1 MKRTFKKYLC
11 IFLSTLMI
19 VQILPMAV
27 WGAEVQNNQLP
38 NISGSS
44 ETEDLNIVQ
53 ELSDQSTSNQKVYLA
68 DNGSLLSVTDLN
80 STGNISLFNSSSNNT
95 NESTIISYPEENNVN
110 GQSKIG
116 QVGEAGYI
124 IMPNLEDLGNI
135 YVENAYITF
144 QCDYIISATTIYASA
159 ISSDFGGAY
168 DTIDCDMLSDY
179 VTIESN
185 SANSTITLDITK
197 ILNAY
202 LSGKENYGICV
213 DTGDDCLQSDFE
225 FDTETNKDAL
235 FSNPQLTINY
245 KYLSDVDPNIE
256 SEIIDMGRAGTVYI
270 NDFTCAPT
278 VVRNEIGLDGEYA
291 SVQLQS
297 ILNPY
302 NTSESLTGSNFR
314 FNYESNIS
322 FNNDYYIWKTTEG
335 ETLQFQ
341 YSKSTLTNKVYTAVD
356 AEGNTI
362 TLNASATDLSDLSAV
377 SITDEDNY
385 KYKFNA
391 QGYLSEILVNGNASN
406 KISIA
411 YSSFTNSNEH
421 LCYRISTITDGSG
434 RIYKFEYNSNHQLTN
449 IKVTNSSNEALTIGN
464 TPICISY
471 TYNNDGL
478 LSTVTYPDEESVEYT
493 YDSEG
498 RIEAVTSN
506 SDKNI
511 TITYLNDSS
520 YVVSDY
526 CVTDSDN
533 TVIDDIT
540 INTEEP
546 YRRIFTNNLE
556 KEIDDNKIK
565 ILDFDKS
572 YNLIYLEDFDNKNYF
587 LDYDDSSLKTV
598 INDNSKDNLV
608 TNGNFTNNITGWSKL
623 AKFGTISAT
632 TASKTSNKERRL
644 RSDSGCLRIKGS
656 TAKDSAVYQAI
667 SGDFKAGEK
676 YILDAYVS
684 APEAVPLNNSKKMG
698 VLVATSENTTG
709 VPVQSAVIAQMDYQP
724 YINTWQHQKQIVT
737 IPADTT
743 TLYIYLYYGYMS
755 DYCYFDSIKLYE
767 YEETDNSTAID
778 RTEYTYDSNGRLTK
792 ESVTEKTP
800 ILGVVKAVKEKTYTY
815 SGNNLSSVTDN
826 GITTYYN
833 YDSSNSLLNSYG
845 YSTDSS
851 NNIQY
856 TYNGMGALESV
867 RKAINQVE
875 NETSDGLDNMQINT
889 TYAYEHDNITEITH
903 NGFTYDISY
912 DGEGNIS
919 EVSVGNK
926 QIYSYDDQYESAQ
939 ISRIRFG
946 DGTSLIY
953 VESVDENYYNVV
965 TIYETKLS
973 EPDINDL
980 VSYKYKFKY
989 DYDGTLV
996 EYIDKAN
1003 NTTSVWTGDAHAV
1016 YNSTDNSFLNNIDYI
1031 FNGTKELD
1039 ELTEVPI
1046 YCSTETYSGT
1056 VLGQAF
1062 TQSNID
1068 IFGDEYSILSS
1079 STYSSALNRTTTT
1092 DRIFY
1097 GELSSLENV
1106 ETQNDLNQF
1115 INSNNYTV
1123 AKTTTDGFGRTSNS
1137 SIISLLDGTG
1147 VYNEYSYKDLGSKKT
1162 TDLLS
1167 EYETYYGGI
1176 SSSDQTVAESASL
1189 LYRRYEYEYNTKGQL
1204 TDVYLVSKNLFDE
1217 STLEDLGDGI
1227 TSEKVQHYE
1236 YDELGQLVKEVNLKT
1251 NKAILYYYDQGGNI
1265 TERRIYQN
1273 GTKDDNGNEI
1283 VAFTFDDVS
1292 NELDVKICTEDIVY
1306 GYNDSSW
1313 KDLMTSYNGTAITY
1327 DNAGNP
1333 LYYSGTNIFG
1343 NQVEGSMEWSGKN
1356 LTSFTDSKSKNYY
1369 EYEYNADGMR
1379 TKKTT
1384 YSINSNGDKTP
1395 CNSIDYIWENDVLVG
1410 YKMSS
1415 YNSDGTVNSP
1425 ISLKPVY
1432 DENNNLMGIMYTIPN
1447 ADNND
1452 KTVITIPVLRDGLG
1466 NITDVYSSVNSTGL
1480 IFHYDYD
1487 AYGNGLLNFSGQDFS
1502 EFESS
1507 GSIILDILLAFIYT
1521 IVLAAVY
1528 SGAVVMSQQ
1537 NYRGYLYDVE
1547 TGLYYNQTRYY
1558 SPSWCRF
1565 INCDDVNVLV
1575 KDSGEVLGA
1584 NLFKYC
1590 DNDPINY
1597 TDPSGF
1603 SKLSNLYDDSLLSL
1617 VGIDSTDAT
1626 MINIA
1631 KSSTQNT
1638 LENKL
1643 IESSLRLT
1651 AQQQEIWSEVFD
1663 EKSQTVFKKNGYNYL
1678 SSQLNSSGN
1687 GKTKMYSS
1695 KTNTPYSTN
1704 SAKNN

>member
-38 NISGSS
+38 NISGSG

-53 ELSDQSTSNQKVYLA
+53 ELSDQSTSNQKVYLT

-144 QCDYIISATTIYASA
+144 QCDYILDEITISASA
-159 ISSDFGGAY
+159 ISNDFEGAY
-168 DTIDCDMLSDY
+168 DSLDCDMLSDY
-179 VTIESN
+179 VALDSN
-185 SANSTITLDITK
+185 SVNSTVTLDITK

-202 LSGKENYGICV
+202 LSGKENYGICIYN
-213 DTGDDCLQSDFE
+213 DEGILYDFE
-225 FDTETNKDAL
+225 FDSDINEDAL

-377 SITDEDNY
+377 SIIDEDNY

-391 QGYLSEILVNGNASN
+391 QGYLSEILVNGNDSN

-598 INDNSKDNLV
+598 INDNPKDNLV

-743 TLYIYLYYGYMS
+743 SLYIYLYYGYMS

-1217 STLEDLGDGI
+1217 STLENLGDGV

>member
-1 MKRTFKKYLC
+1 
-11 IFLSTLMI
+11 MI

-38 NISGSS
+38 NISGSG

-53 ELSDQSTSNQKVYLA
+53 ELSDQSTSNQKVYLT

-144 QCDYIISATTIYASA
+144 QCDYILDEITISASA
-159 ISSDFGGAY
+159 ISNDFEGAY
-168 DTIDCDMLSDY
+168 DSLDCDMLSDY
-179 VTIESN
+179 VALDSN
-185 SANSTITLDITK
+185 SVNSTVTLDITK

-202 LSGKENYGICV
+202 LSGKENYGICIYN
-213 DTGDDCLQSDFE
+213 DEGILYDFE
-225 FDTETNKDAL
+225 FDSDINEDAL

-377 SITDEDNY
+377 SIIDEDNY

-391 QGYLSEILVNGNASN
+391 QGYLSEILVNGNDSN

-598 INDNSKDNLV
+598 INDNPKDNLV

-743 TLYIYLYYGYMS
+743 SLYIYLYYGYMS

-800 ILGVVKAVKEKTYTY
+800 ILGVVKAVKKFGE
-815 SGNNLSSVTDN
+815 
-826 GITTYYN
+826 
-833 YDSSNSLLNSYG
+833 
-845 YSTDSS
+845 
-851 NNIQY
+851 
-856 TYNGMGALESV
+856 
-867 RKAINQVE
+867 
-875 NETSDGLDNMQINT
+875 
-889 TYAYEHDNITEITH
+889 EIT
-903 NGFTYDISY
+903 
-912 DGEGNIS
+912 
-919 EVSVGNK
+919 
-926 QIYSYDDQYESAQ
+926 
-939 ISRIRFG
+939 
-946 DGTSLIY
+946 L
-953 VESVDENYYNVV
+953 
-965 TIYETKLS
+965 
-973 EPDINDL
+973 
-980 VSYKYKFKY
+980 
-989 DYDGTLV
+989 
-996 EYIDKAN
+996 
-1003 NTTSVWTGDAHAV
+1003 
-1016 YNSTDNSFLNNIDYI
+1016 
-1031 FNGTKELD
+1031 
-1039 ELTEVPI
+1039 
-1046 YCSTETYSGT
+1046 
-1056 VLGQAF
+1056 
-1062 TQSNID
+1062 
-1068 IFGDEYSILSS
+1068 
-1079 STYSSALNRTTTT
+1079 
-1092 DRIFY
+1092 
-1097 GELSSLENV
+1097 
-1106 ETQNDLNQF
+1106 
-1115 INSNNYTV
+1115 
-1123 AKTTTDGFGRTSNS
+1123 
-1137 SIISLLDGTG
+1137 
-1147 VYNEYSYKDLGSKKT
+1147 
-1162 TDLLS
+1162 
-1167 EYETYYGGI
+1167 
-1176 SSSDQTVAESASL
+1176 
-1189 LYRRYEYEYNTKGQL
+1189 
-1204 TDVYLVSKNLFDE
+1204 
-1217 STLEDLGDGI
+1217 
-1227 TSEKVQHYE
+1227 
-1236 YDELGQLVKEVNLKT
+1236 
-1251 NKAILYYYDQGGNI
+1251 
-1265 TERRIYQN
+1265 
-1273 GTKDDNGNEI
+1273 
-1283 VAFTFDDVS
+1283 
-1292 NELDVKICTEDIVY
+1292 
-1306 GYNDSSW
+1306 
-1313 KDLMTSYNGTAITY
+1313 
-1327 DNAGNP
+1327 
-1333 LYYSGTNIFG
+1333 
-1343 NQVEGSMEWSGKN
+1343 
-1356 LTSFTDSKSKNYY
+1356 
-1369 EYEYNADGMR
+1369 
-1379 TKKTT
+1379 
-1384 YSINSNGDKTP
+1384 
-1395 CNSIDYIWENDVLVG
+1395 
-1410 YKMSS
+1410 
-1415 YNSDGTVNSP
+1415 
-1425 ISLKPVY
+1425 
-1432 DENNNLMGIMYTIPN
+1432 
-1447 ADNND
+1447 
-1452 KTVITIPVLRDGLG
+1452 
-1466 NITDVYSSVNSTGL
+1466 
-1480 IFHYDYD
+1480 
-1487 AYGNGLLNFSGQDFS
+1487 
-1502 EFESS
+1502 
-1507 GSIILDILLAFIYT
+1507 
-1521 IVLAAVY
+1521 
-1528 SGAVVMSQQ
+1528 
-1537 NYRGYLYDVE
+1537 
-1547 TGLYYNQTRYY
+1547 
-1558 SPSWCRF
+1558 
-1565 INCDDVNVLV
+1565 
-1575 KDSGEVLGA
+1575 
-1584 NLFKYC
+1584 
-1590 DNDPINY
+1590 
-1597 TDPSGF
+1597 
-1603 SKLSNLYDDSLLSL
+1603 
-1617 VGIDSTDAT
+1617 
-1626 MINIA
+1626 
-1631 KSSTQNT
+1631 
-1638 LENKL
+1638 
-1643 IESSLRLT
+1643 
-1651 AQQQEIWSEVFD
+1651 
-1663 EKSQTVFKKNGYNYL
+1663 
-1678 SSQLNSSGN
+1678 
-1687 GKTKMYSS
+1687 
-1695 KTNTPYSTN
+1695 
-1704 SAKNN
+1704 